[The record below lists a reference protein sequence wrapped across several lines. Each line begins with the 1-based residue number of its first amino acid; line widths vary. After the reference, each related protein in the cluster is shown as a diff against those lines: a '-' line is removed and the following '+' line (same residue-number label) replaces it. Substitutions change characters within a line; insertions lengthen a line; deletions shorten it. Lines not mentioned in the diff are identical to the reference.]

1 MYCMRHM
8 HVARWHCRVHV
19 TNIHWGVPLNPASA
33 AKIRSESFSRGL
45 PLSRSD
51 PSSLDTYDHFPTVRH
66 NPSLEATKMNE
77 ATPTTAAL
85 PGKEAQADT
94 DSDHHTNGE
103 TAGDACT
110 EEPYEEEEDD
120 DEDITDDE
128 EDMFFDQVDPHKV
141 HRKDSYKE
149 PMGERVV
156 RLFLLCKVI

>member
-1 MYCMRHM
+1 
-8 HVARWHCRVHV
+8 
-19 TNIHWGVPLNPASA
+19 
-33 AKIRSESFSRGL
+33 
-45 PLSRSD
+45 
-51 PSSLDTYDHFPTVRH
+51 
-66 NPSLEATKMNE
+66 MNE
-77 ATPTTAAL
+77 ATPTNAARL

-103 TAGDACT
+103 KEECETAGDACS
-110 EEPYEEEEDD
+110 EEQYEEEEDD

-156 RLFLLCKVI
+156 PLFALQRSCLSHRTN